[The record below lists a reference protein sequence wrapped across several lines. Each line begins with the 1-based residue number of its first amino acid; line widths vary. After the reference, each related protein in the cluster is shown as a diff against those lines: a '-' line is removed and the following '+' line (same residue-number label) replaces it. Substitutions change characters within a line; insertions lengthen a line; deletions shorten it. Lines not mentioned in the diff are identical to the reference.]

1 MFLHTYTCISMS
13 CCEHGKKL
21 SILFKLSLN
30 YSHEHPSLRGERFY
44 FNFLRYLNLKN
55 ISLFKEMCKVPR
67 IYLLSFFIFYK
78 DMIPSFLFK
87 NKGDM
92 PIHQIASHT
101 N

>member
-1 MFLHTYTCISMS
+1 MFLHTYTCINMS
-13 CCEHGKKL
+13 CCEHRKKL

-44 FNFLRYLNLKN
+44 FKFFEISVLNLKN

-67 IYLLSFFIFYK
+67 IYLFWFFLF
-78 DMIPSFLFK
+78 PSFLFK